1 MGPENEVQAALAV
14 DTARLHAAS
23 ACVLAKM
30 ATTSIESRTTVG
42 SNAVAKLQRAFHSA
56 INAFYR
62 VKFGNRQVIRIEKVV
77 IEAGAQAIVGQIS
90 AS

>member
-14 DTARLHAAS
+14 DTACLHAAS
-23 ACVLAKM
+23 ACVLAKI

-77 IEAGAQAIVGQIS
+77 IEAGAQAIVGQITTS
-90 AS
+90 